1 MTQQFQAPILSSRP
15 PPADAPQLALDS
27 DRPAQILRFLRDG
40 MRGGTPGALVTL
52 TQITGGA
59 ARPLGAHMAVLRD
72 GHYSGMVSGGCV
84 EAAVAREAL
93 AALHQG
99 RDRICRFGQGS
110 PFFDIVLPCGGGIA
124 LAIHVLRDLAP
135 LDALLAT
142 LEARRPGALDYDPA
156 EQRLLFSTK
165 GRRTGWREAR
175 FQTCYLPEPVI
186 LLSGQGLEARQFHA
200 IATAAGL
207 RVVALEPGTAIAGD
221 DSEQAFVLLQH
232 DLHRELPALR
242 RALASPAFFIGCLGS
257 RRTHEERLRLLRAE
271 GYDADQLARIQA
283 PIGLFG
289 PSREARTVA
298 VSALAQV
305 LSVLEARRP

>member
-1 MTQQFQAPILSSRP
+1 MNQRFHEPVPSPAPQ
-15 PPADAPQLALDS
+15 ADAPRLAMDS

-40 MRGGTPGALVTL
+40 MRDGTPGALVTL
-52 TQITGGA
+52 TEITGGA

-72 GHYSGMVSGGCV
+72 GRYSGMVSGGCV

-93 AALHQG
+93 DALDQG
-99 RDRICRFGQGS
+99 RDRTCRFGQGS
-110 PFFDIVLPCGGGIA
+110 PFFDIVLPCGGGIT
-124 LAIHVLRDLAP
+124 LAIHVLRDLAA
-135 LDALLAT
+135 LDTLLAT

-156 EQRLLFSTK
+156 EQRLLFSAHAP
-165 GRRTGWREAR
+165 RTGWREAR

-207 RVVALEPGTAIAGD
+207 QVVALEPGTAISGED
-221 DSEQAFVLLQH
+221 TEQAFVLLQH

-257 RRTHEERLRLLRAE
+257 RRTHQERLRLLQAE
-271 GYDADQLARIQA
+271 GFGADQLARIQA

-289 PSREARTVA
+289 PSREARAVA

>member
-1 MTQQFQAPILSSRP
+1 MSQQFQMPVLPS
-15 PPADAPQLALDS
+15 PPAQTDAPRLALDS

-40 MRGGTPGALVTL
+40 VAEGMPGALVTL
-52 TQITGGA
+52 TEITGGA

-72 GHYSGMVSGGCV
+72 GRYSGMVSGGCV

-93 AALHQG
+93 AALGQG
-99 RDRICRFGQGS
+99 QDRSCRFGQGS
-110 PFFDIVLPCGGGIA
+110 PFFDIVLPCGGGIT
-124 LAIHVLRDLAP
+124 LTIHVLRGLAP

-142 LEARRPGALDYDPA
+142 LEARRPGALDYDLA
-156 EQRLLFSTK
+156 EQRLLFSATA
-165 GRRTGWREAR
+165 RRTGWQGGR

-186 LLSGQGLEARQFHA
+186 QLSGQGLEARQFHA

-207 RVVALEPGTAIAGD
+207 RVAALDPGTVIAEG

-232 DLHRELPALR
+232 DLHRELPVLR

-271 GYDADQLARIQA
+271 GYAADQLVRIQA

-289 PSREARTVA
+289 PSREARAVA

>member
-1 MTQQFQAPILSSRP
+1 MSQQFQIPALSSQP
-15 PPADAPQLALDS
+15 PPTNAPRLALDS

-40 MRGGTPGALVTL
+40 VAGGMPGALVTL
-52 TQITGGA
+52 TRITGGA

-72 GHYSGMVSGGCV
+72 GRYSGMVSGGCV

-93 AALHQG
+93 AALDQG
-99 RDRICRFGQGS
+99 RDRSVRFGQGS
-110 PFFDIVLPCGGGIA
+110 PFFDIVLPCGGGIT
-124 LAIHVLRDLAP
+124 LAIHVLRDIAP

-142 LEARRPGALDYDPA
+142 LEGRRPGALDYDPA
-156 EQRLLFSTK
+156 AQRLSFLAEPC
-165 GRRTGWREAR
+165 RTGWQEER

-200 IATAAGL
+200 VATAAGL
-207 RVVALEPGTAIAGD
+207 RVVALEPGTAIAEG

-232 DLHRELPALR
+232 DLHRELPVLR

-257 RRTHEERLRLLRAE
+257 RRTHEERLHLLRAE
-271 GYDADQLARIQA
+271 GYGADQLARIQA

-289 PSREARTVA
+289 PSREARAVA